1 MQTVTLYTPLNFNLS
16 SIFLEKGN
24 MMQNRP
30 YYFNNRYTKQ
40 LDKNI
45 DFKRNIA
52 KTVGSRFFTVKFIKL
67 DGIERVMTCR
77 LGVTKHFKGGNSFTA
92 PEYLT
97 VWEPATKGYRNV
109 SLDTMQWIKCR
120 GVKMDVAI

>member
-1 MQTVTLYTPLNFNLS
+1 MQTKHNYSEFRKKIVN
-16 SIFLEKGN
+16 E
-24 MMQNRP
+24 
-30 YYFNNRYTKQ
+30 
-40 LDKNI
+40 
-45 DFKRNIA
+45 
-52 KTVGSRFFTVKFIKL
+52 VGSRFFTVKFIKL

-92 PEYLT
+92 PEYIT

-109 SLDTMQWIKCR
+109 SLDTLQWIKCR

>member
-1 MQTVTLYTPLNFNLS
+1 
-16 SIFLEKGN
+16 
-24 MMQNRP
+24 MQNRP

-52 KTVGSRFFTVKFIKL
+52 ETVGSRFFTVKFTKL
-67 DGIERVMTCR
+67 SGIERVMTCR
-77 LGVTKHFKGGNSFTA
+77 LGVTKHLKGGVGTGTTD
-92 PEYLT
+92 YLT
-97 VWEPATKGYRNV
+97 VWEPATRGYRNV
-109 SLDTMQWIKCR
+109 NLDTLQWIKCR

>member
-1 MQTVTLYTPLNFNLS
+1 MR
-16 SIFLEKGN
+16 
-24 MMQNRP
+24 NRT

-40 LDKNI
+40 LDEHTH
-45 DFKRNIA
+45 FKRNIA
-52 KTVGSRFFTVKFIKL
+52 NTVGSRFFTVKFIKL
-67 DGIERVMTCR
+67 DGVERVMTCR
-77 LGVTKHFKGGNSFTA
+77 LGVTKHFKGGNSFTS

-109 SLDTMQWIKCR
+109 NLDTMQWIKCR